1 MPRFRSYGQ
10 LDDPFIEDGDPA
22 FMGLDQFSD
31 PSLLGAGQLQL
42 AENIR
47 IEQGQIVSRGG
58 MEKIHSTN
66 LGKALVRF
74 TDPISVTAD
83 MLLVDDRSVIG
94 LLNNLIDDDYESVAV
109 NWDATDLYFDGR
121 TIDQD
126 LRFPYEST
134 DQVIGIQSF
143 EKVLLFSAN
152 RRPKEWN
159 GSLSGTGWD
168 VDTENGD
175 ANWDGKINW
184 EDDQQ
189 VTFPTVYDLGD
200 TPTSGIAQA
209 FACPNAPFATY
220 FANRLVVPYYEDSPT
235 TVAFS
240 DIFDNN
246 SFMLENTF
254 FCNKG
259 SSDLTLGFAS
269 FMENQILVL
278 NKESIFLINNVHA
291 LGLNSASYEITRQY
305 GVAGT
310 KSFAQNGSYLYFISS
325 EGNIQV
331 LVPSSD
337 PAKGLGI
344 AISKVTLDQ
353 EALSKP
359 ITPLIDRVNIRELGK
374 SIAFYHRN
382 RVYFALPIDGSVYP
396 NVICVY
402 NSLRSQWE
410 SIDTFEDDVKILDIN
425 SLNDDLFVLT
435 KDGVYKYE
443 VGDTDDG
450 TPINVKARTRDYIM
464 QTRDI
469 KKFVRGSLS
478 YSTDQNTDI
487 EINAIT
493 KSPDSK
499 TLSRVIQDTEGRDDY
514 TRFNVRQRGYS
525 ASIEMISKGGS
536 TRFKSVAIE
545 GIIGSGRRSATYA
558 N

>member
-10 LDDPFIEDGDPA
+10 LDDPFTEDGDPA
-22 FMGLDQFSD
+22 FMGLDQFSE
-31 PSLLGAGQLQL
+31 PSLLGAGFLQE

-47 IEQGQIVSRGG
+47 IEQGQIISRGG
-58 MEKIHSTN
+58 LEKIHSTKD
-66 LGKALVRF
+66 GKALVKF
-74 TDPISVTAD
+74 QDPISVTEE
-83 MLLVDDRSVIG
+83 MLLVSNDKVIG
-94 LLNNLIDDDYESVAV
+94 LIGKLINDFYEESLG
-109 NWDATDLYFDGR
+109 NWDESSLYFTGR
-121 TIDQD
+121 TVDQT
-126 LRFPYEST
+126 LEVSYKTYEE
-134 DQVIGIQSF
+134 VIAIQSF
-143 EKVLLFSAN
+143 DKVLLFSALS
-152 RRPKEWN
+152 RPKEWD
-159 GSLSGTGWD
+159 GRTSGIDWDTGLWWD
-168 VDTENGD
+168 SEL
-175 ANWDGKINW
+175 NWLN
-184 EDDQQ
+184 DQE
-189 VTFPTVYDLGD
+189 VTLPTVFDVSEV
-200 TPTSGIAQA
+200 PSNGIAQA
-209 FACPNAPFATY
+209 FACPNTPFATY

-259 SSDLTLGFAS
+259 SSDQTIGFAS

-291 LGLNSASYEITRQY
+291 LGQNSASYEITRQY

-325 EGNIQV
+325 EGDIQV

-337 PAKGLGI
+337 PAKGMGI

-353 EALSKP
+353 VALSRP
-359 ITPLIDRVNIRELGK
+359 ITPLINRVNVRELK
-374 SIAFYHRN
+374 RSIAFYHRN
-382 RVYFALPIDGSVYP
+382 RVYFALPIDGSIYP

-410 SIDTFEDDVKILDIN
+410 SIDTFGNDIRILDIN
-425 SLNDDLFVLT
+425 SLNDELFILT
-435 KDGVYKYE
+435 QDGVYKYE
-443 VGDTDDG
+443 VGNSDDG
-450 TPINVKARTRDYIM
+450 EPINTVARTRDYIM

-469 KKFVRGSLS
+469 KKFIRGSLS
-478 YSTDQNTDI
+478 YATDESTDI

-493 KSPDSK
+493 KSPDST
-499 TLSRVIQDTEGRDDY
+499 TLSKVIQSAESRDDY

-525 ASIEMISKGGS
+525 ASVRVISKGGS
-536 TRFKSVAIE
+536 TKLKSVSLESIV
-545 GIIGSGRRSATYA
+545 GTGRRSATYA

>member
-10 LDDPFIEDGDPA
+10 LDDPFTEDGDPA
-22 FMGLDQFSD
+22 FMGLDQFSE
-31 PSLLGAGQLQL
+31 PSLLGAGFLQE

-47 IEQGQIVSRGG
+47 IEQGQIISRGG
-58 MEKIHSTN
+58 LEKIHSTKD
-66 LGKALVRF
+66 GKALVKF
-74 TDPISVTAD
+74 QDPISVTEE
-83 MLLVDDRSVIG
+83 MLLVSNDKVVGLIG
-94 LLNNLIDDDYESVAV
+94 KLINDFYEESLG
-109 NWDATDLYFDGR
+109 NWDESSLYFTGR
-121 TIDQD
+121 TVDQT
-126 LRFPYEST
+126 LEVSYET
-134 DQVIGIQSF
+134 YEEVIAIQSF
-143 EKVLLFSAN
+143 DKVLLFSALS
-152 RRPKEWN
+152 RPKEWD
-159 GSLSGTGWD
+159 GRTSGIDWD
-168 VDTENGD
+168 TVLRWDSD
-175 ANWDGKINW
+175 LNWLN
-184 EDDQQ
+184 DQE
-189 VTFPTVYDLGD
+189 VTLPTVFDLSEV
-200 TPTSGIAQA
+200 PSNGIAQA
-209 FACPNAPFATY
+209 FACPNTPFATY

-259 SSDLTLGFAS
+259 SSDQTIGFAS

-291 LGLNSASYEITRQY
+291 LGQNSASYEITRQY

-325 EGNIQV
+325 EGDIQV

-337 PAKGLGI
+337 PAKGMGI

-353 EALSKP
+353 VALSRP
-359 ITPLIDRVNIRELGK
+359 ITPLINRVNVRELK
-374 SIAFYHRN
+374 RSIAFYYRN
-382 RVYFALPIDGSVYP
+382 RVYFALPIDGSIYP

-410 SIDTFEDDVKILDIN
+410 SIDTFGNDIRILDIN
-425 SLNDDLFVLT
+425 SLNDELFILT
-435 KDGVYKYE
+435 QDGVYKYE
-443 VGDTDDG
+443 VGNSDDG
-450 TPINVKARTRDYIM
+450 EPINTVARTRDYIM

-469 KKFVRGSLS
+469 KKFIRGSLS
-478 YSTDQNTDI
+478 YATTESTDI

-493 KSPDSK
+493 KSPDST
-499 TLSRVIQDTEGRDDY
+499 TLSKVIQSNESRDDY

-525 ASIEMISKGGS
+525 ASVRVISKGGS
-536 TRFKSVAIE
+536 TKLKSVSLESIV
-545 GIIGSGRRSATYA
+545 GTGRRSATYA

>member
-10 LDDPFIEDGDPA
+10 LDDPFTEDGDPA
-22 FMGLDQFSD
+22 FMGLDQFSE
-31 PSLLGAGQLQL
+31 PSLLGAGFLQE

-47 IEQGQIVSRGG
+47 IEQGQIISRGG
-58 MEKIHSTN
+58 LEKIHSTQS
-66 LGKALVRF
+66 GKALVKF
-74 TDPISVTAD
+74 QDPISVTEE
-83 MLLVDDRSVIG
+83 MLLVSNDKVIG
-94 LLNNLIDDDYESVAV
+94 LIGRLINDFYEESSEY
-109 NWDATDLYFDGR
+109 WDESSLYFTGR
-121 TIDQD
+121 TVDQE
-126 LRFPYEST
+126 LEVPYENYEE
-134 DQVIGIQSF
+134 VIAIQSF
-143 EKVLLFSAN
+143 DKVLLFSALS
-152 RRPKEWN
+152 RPKEWD
-159 GSLSGTGWD
+159 GRTSGAGWD
-168 VDTENGD
+168 TGLKWDSEL
-175 ANWDGKINW
+175 NWLN
-184 EDDQQ
+184 DQE
-189 VTFPTVYDLGD
+189 VTLPTVFDVSEV
-200 TPTSGIAQA
+200 PSNGIAQA
-209 FACPNAPFATY
+209 FACPNTPFATY

-259 SSDLTLGFAS
+259 SSDQTIGFAS

-291 LGLNSASYEITRQY
+291 LGQNSASYEITRQY

-325 EGNIQV
+325 EGDIQV

-337 PAKGLGI
+337 PAKGMGI

-353 EALSKP
+353 VALSRP
-359 ITPLIDRVNIRELGK
+359 ITPLINRVNVRELK
-374 SIAFYHRN
+374 RSIAFYHRN
-382 RVYFALPIDGSVYP
+382 RVYFALPIDGSIYP

-410 SIDTFEDDVKILDIN
+410 SIDTFGNDIRILDIN
-425 SLNDDLFVLT
+425 SLNDELFILT
-435 KDGVYKYE
+435 QDGVYKYE
-443 VGDTDDG
+443 VGNSDNG
-450 TPINVKARTRDYIM
+450 EPINTVARTRDYIM

-469 KKFVRGSLS
+469 KKFIRGSLS
-478 YSTDQNTDI
+478 YATDESTDI

-493 KSPDSK
+493 KSPDST
-499 TLSRVIQDTEGRDDY
+499 TLSKVIQSDESRDDY

-525 ASIEMISKGGS
+525 ASVRVISKGGS
-536 TRFKSVAIE
+536 TKLKSVSLESIV
-545 GIIGSGRRSATYA
+545 GTGRRSATYA

>member
-1 MPRFRSYGQ
+1 MPRFRSHGQ

-22 FMGLDQFSD
+22 FTGLDQFSD
-31 PSLLGAGQLQL
+31 PSLLVAGQLQL

-58 MEKIHSTN
+58 LTKNYSAKN
-66 LGKALVRF
+66 GKALIRF
-74 TDPISVTAD
+74 QDPVSVTEE
-83 MLLVDDRSVIG
+83 MLLVDNESVIG
-94 LLNNLIDDDYESVAV
+94 LIGRSIQDDYESSLES
-109 NWDATDLYFDGR
+109 WDQSDLYFTGR
-121 TIDQD
+121 TVDQK
-126 LRFPYEST
+126 FKTPYENYNE
-134 DQVIGIQSF
+134 VIGIQSF
-143 EKVLLFSAN
+143 DKVLLFSAGQ
-152 RRPKEWN
+152 RPKEWDGRVLYIEWDTQLTWDSEMTWLQDQEAILPSVFDLSEDSDTGILN
-159 GSLSGTGWD
+159 SL
-168 VDTENGD
+168 
-175 ANWDGKINW
+175 
-184 EDDQQ
+184 
-189 VTFPTVYDLGD
+189 
-200 TPTSGIAQA
+200 
-209 FACPNAPFATY
+209 ACPNAGFATY
-220 FANRLVVPYYEDSPT
+220 FSNRLIVPYYEDSPT

-240 DIFDNN
+240 DIFVNN
-246 SFMLENTF
+246 NFMLENTF

-259 SSDLTLGFAS
+259 SSDQTIGFAS

-291 LGLNSASYEITRQY
+291 LGENSTSYEITRQY

-337 PAKGLGI
+337 PAKGVGI

-359 ITPLIDRVNIRELGK
+359 ITPLINRVNIRELK
-374 SIAFYHRN
+374 RSIAFYHRN
-382 RVYFALPIDGSVYP
+382 RVYFALPIDGKIYP

-402 NSLRSQWE
+402 NSLYSQWE
-410 SIDTFEDDVKILDIN
+410 SIDTFEDDIKILDIN
-425 SLNDDLFVLT
+425 SLNDEIFILT
-435 KDGVYKYE
+435 EDGVYKYGE
-443 VGDTDDG
+443 GETDDG

-469 KKFVRGSLS
+469 KKFIRGSLS

-487 EINAIT
+487 KISAIT

-499 TLSRVIQDTEGRDDY
+499 VLSKLIQDTEGKDDY
-514 TRFNVRQRGYS
+514 TRFNIRQRGYS
-525 ASIEMISKGGS
+525 ASIEMISNGGS
-536 TRFKSVAIE
+536 SRFKSVAIE
-545 GIIGSGRRSATYA
+545 GIIGTGRGSATYA